1 MKSRIQDRPAALMKD
16 EAGGRKCRPVGNKK
30 PALEAPVFIHSR
42 AAGALSVRL
51 HRENLTAPV
60 HAGLQV
66 DMVRAAK
73 LAGILVLDVG
83 RGLKGVGGATHAAPR
98 GRRFSFR
105 NGHFRLQSKAER
117 PLETGKRSN
126 FNLDK
131 VAPHTS
137 YLSKYPALKRL
148 IYGFR
153 QDP

>member
-1 MKSRIQDRPAALMKD
+1 MPRREGD
-16 EAGGRKCRPVGNKK
+16 
-30 PALEAPVFIHSR
+30 VFLF
-42 AAGALSVRL
+42 G
-51 HRENLTAPV
+51 TA
-60 HAGLQV
+60 
-66 DMVRAAK
+66 
-73 LAGILVLDVG
+73 I
-83 RGLKGVGGATHAAPR
+83 
-98 GRRFSFR
+98 
-105 NGHFRLQSKAER
+105 FRLQSKAER